1 MNALRQWPIGAR
13 LGLGFALLIAA
24 ILLLAGITTWKL
36 KTVNQ
41 EVSHLLDD
49 RMVKVEQITRL
60 KDNANVVA
68 RAVRNIA
75 MLAEVADQNKEKA
88 RMAEIRQ
95 DSDAIYAKLEAG
107 IQHEDGRRALAALVE
122 ARKPYVTAINESV
135 TLSSTGRRDE
145 AAAMLIT
152 QVRPLQT
159 NYFKA
164 LDDLR
169 TLQTQKMKASAATV
183 GALNE
188 AVMWTAGLTAL
199 TAAMVGAG
207 LAWAITRSITQPLH
221 QAMTVAQAVAQGD
234 LRSPIP
240 GGGQDETGQLLGALR
255 GMNDSLLRIVSQV
268 RQSSD
273 SIATGTAQIATGNS
287 DLSQRTEMQ
296 AANLQQTVASMEE
309 LASTVQQSADTARTA
324 NQLAQ
329 TASESA
335 SRGGAVVAQVVQ
347 TMDGIT
353 ASSRKISDII
363 GVIDGIAFQTNI
375 LALNAAVEAARAGE
389 QGRGFAVVASEVRTL
404 ASRSAEAAREIKSLI
419 GQSVTQVE
427 SGAALVNQAGE
438 AMGDIVRQV
447 QRVSDLIGE
456 ISAATQEQTQGIAQV
471 ASAASQLDEVTQQ
484 NAALVEESAAA
495 AGSLQQQAGS
505 LAQMVAV
512 FRV

>member
-1 MNALRQWPIGAR
+1 
-13 LGLGFALLIAA
+13 
-24 ILLLAGITTWKL
+24 
-36 KTVNQ
+36 
-41 EVSHLLDD
+41 
-49 RMVKVEQITRL
+49 VKVGLITQI
-60 KDNANVVA
+60 KENANVAVE
-68 RAVRNIA
+68 AVRNTVLLQDA
-75 MLAEVADQNKEKA
+75 LNQSQEKT
-88 RMAEIRQ
+88 RL
-95 DSDAIYAKLEAG
+95 DAIAQANKLAFEALD
-107 IQHEDGRRALAALVE
+107 QTLRNKDGRDALQAVVD
-122 ARKPYVTAINESV
+122 ARKPYVVAINE
-135 TLSSTGRRDE
+135 TL
-145 AAAMLIT
+145 AAARTAQPEEATRLLT
-152 QVRPLQT
+152 AKVRPTQQGYFQALDALRDLQT
-159 NYFKA
+159 
-164 LDDLR
+164 R
-169 TLQTQKMKASAATV
+169 KMKASAATV

-199 TAAMVGAG
+199 AAALVGAG
-207 LAWAITRSITQPLH
+207 LAWGITRSITQPLH

-234 LRSPIP
+234 LRSAIP

-273 SIATGTAQIATGNS
+273 SIATGTAQIATGNG